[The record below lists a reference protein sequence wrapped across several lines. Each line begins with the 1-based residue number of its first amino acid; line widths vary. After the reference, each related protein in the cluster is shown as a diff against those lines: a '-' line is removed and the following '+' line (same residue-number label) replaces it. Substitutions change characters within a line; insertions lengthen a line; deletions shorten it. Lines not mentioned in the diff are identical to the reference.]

1 MNGQEMK
8 VRLTN
13 GSLFQLIGSDNIDS
27 LMGTNPKI
35 VVFSE
40 YALQDPA
47 AWDYIRPI
55 LKVNGG
61 VAIFIS
67 TPRGRNHFYELF
79 RTAQTTEGWFHQKL
93 TIEDTGVL
101 TPADVAQE
109 QAEGMSEELAL
120 QEYYCSFDRGVEGS
134 YYAKL
139 LNKMNEQER
148 ICPVRYD
155 PEKMVYT
162 SWDLGWDDS
171 TAVLFFQLHGTDIN
185 IFDCEEH
192 SNKTLGWFKEL
203 LMRKGYKY
211 GAHLFPH
218 DVEQIDGLST
228 GCTRKE
234 ILEDLQIPVT
244 TVPKGLI
251 ADGIETV
258 KGLLASRI
266 RIDDKK
272 CRPLIKALENYHKDW
287 DDKHK
292 VYSNKPRHD
301 WSSHY
306 CFTGDTKVLTRNGTH
321 QIMDLSHTGEV
332 LTRCGWKQYKNPTM
346 TRKDAQLVAVK
357 FVSGITVR
365 CTPDHMFLTEKGW
378 KSAESLTPY
387 TEIQSSLMNLPNT
400 LTEGYTEYGQEKSIL
415 QEVGRKYIEIFGLVL
430 LERYLK
436 NVIFTIKTVIQRII
450 DSITSNASM
459 EGNIC
464 PSIGLNIKKEE
475 KLSFLMNVVAK
486 QQIGMDQK
494 REGYGI
500 KETQKELRIGQNGK
514 ENPENAQYVKMNSNV
529 LLDQM
534 DMNKNTAIP
543 IAKPL
548 LIESVTKLNE
558 VADVWCINVPD
569 SQEFSLENGAIVHN
583 CDALRYLAEGLN
595 KIDSRNVSTGDELKA
610 VNAFFRY

>member
-1 MNGQEMK
+1 MVIKSKFFPRTYQLPILQALDKGIKRVVWCCHRRGGKDLTIFNWVIKELIKETCTCFYVLPTYSQAKKVIWDAINNDGFRIIDYIPKEIIAQMNGQEMK
-8 VRLTN
+8 IRFIN

-67 TPRGRNHFYELF
+67 TPRGRNHFYDLF
-79 RTAQTTEGWFHQKL
+79 RTAQTTEGWYSQKL
-93 TIEDTGVL
+93 TIEDTKVL
-101 TPADVAQE
+101 TPEDVKQE

-139 LNKMNEQER
+139 LNKMTEQER
-148 ICPVRYD
+148 ICPLNYD
-155 PEKMVYT
+155 PSRMVFT

-171 TAVLFFQLHGTDIN
+171 TAIIFFQLQGNNIN

-192 SNKTLGWFKEL
+192 SNKTLGFFKEIL
-203 LMRKGYKY
+203 IRKGYKY
-211 GAHLFPH
+211 GGHLFPH

-258 KGLLASRI
+258 KGLLGSRI
-266 RIDDKK
+266 YIDNTK

-306 CFTGDTKVLTRNGTH
+306 
-321 QIMDLSHTGEV
+321 
-332 LTRCGWKQYKNPTM
+332 
-346 TRKDAQLVAVK
+346 A
-357 FVSGITVR
+357 
-365 CTPDHMFLTEKGW
+365 
-378 KSAESLTPY
+378 
-387 TEIQSSLMNLPNT
+387 
-400 LTEGYTEYGQEKSIL
+400 
-415 QEVGRKYIEIFGLVL
+415 
-430 LERYLK
+430 
-436 NVIFTIKTVIQRII
+436 
-450 DSITSNASM
+450 
-459 EGNIC
+459 
-464 PSIGLNIKKEE
+464 
-475 KLSFLMNVVAK
+475 
-486 QQIGMDQK
+486 
-494 REGYGI
+494 
-500 KETQKELRIGQNGK
+500 
-514 ENPENAQYVKMNSNV
+514 
-529 LLDQM
+529 
-534 DMNKNTAIP
+534 
-543 IAKPL
+543 
-548 LIESVTKLNE
+548 
-558 VADVWCINVPD
+558 
-569 SQEFSLENGAIVHN
+569 
-583 CDALRYLAEGLN
+583 DALRYLAEGLN
-595 KIDSRNVSTGDELKA
+595 KIDNRNISTNSEQKA
-610 VNAFFRY
+610 IDAFFRF